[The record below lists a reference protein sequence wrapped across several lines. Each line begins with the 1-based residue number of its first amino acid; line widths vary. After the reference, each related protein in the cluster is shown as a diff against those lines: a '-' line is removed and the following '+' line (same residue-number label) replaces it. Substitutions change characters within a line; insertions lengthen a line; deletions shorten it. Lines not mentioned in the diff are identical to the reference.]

1 MDFVA
6 KWHSQGEASRIL
18 TAKGLKTD
26 LDAIGA
32 ALDGTDLADLRVKRE
47 LEIRHWRTSE
57 KIWKEANYTYDGFRD
72 GVAVEAIGPGTS
84 GERAIVYEFV
94 RMELGRHRAD
104 RVEVGVLFV
113 SMRTHLA
120 KSKSWAV
127 RLREAGILLIPI
139 AIVGID
145 TR

>member
-1 MDFVA
+1 MA
-6 KWHSQGEASRIL
+6 EWHFQGDAERIL
-18 TAKGLKTD
+18 AAKGLKGD
-26 LDAIGA
+26 LDAICA
-32 ALDGTDLADLRVKRE
+32 ALHGTDLADLRVKRE
-47 LEIRHWRTSE
+47 LEIRRWRTSE
-57 KIWKEANYTYDGFRD
+57 RIWKEANYSYDGFRD

-104 RVEVGVLFV
+104 RVDVGVLFV
-113 SMRTHLA
+113 STRTHLTKA
-120 KSKSWAV
+120 KSWAV
-127 RLREAGILLIPI
+127 RLRDADILRIPI